1 MSCVQR
7 LNDTDEEAKFKE
19 AEKNIKQAKENW
31 QMAGSDDD
39 EEEEVVMEEGSKSC
53 TILWAAISVHNYHKV
68 LGEISSSNLALTAE
82 KML

>member
-39 EEEEVVMEEGSKSC
+39 DEEEVVMEEGSKSC
-53 TILWAAISVHNYHKV
+53 TILWAAV
-68 LGEISSSNLALTAE
+68 LGETANRNLTLTAE
-82 KML
+82 KMF

>member
-53 TILWAAISVHNYHKV
+53 TIL
-68 LGEISSSNLALTAE
+68 
-82 KML
+82 